1 MVVAVQ
7 CSAEVP
13 YCDDRD
19 HCHKTEL
26 TGTRSFTTY
35 MCGRGY
41 IFVFFPTSGFIRL
54 KRISSHHFYNL
65 YFYYNRKLN
74 PNNTSN

>member
-1 MVVAVQ
+1 MVVAIQ
-7 CSAEVP
+7 CSEVP

-19 HCHKTEL
+19 HSHKTEL

-41 IFVFFPTSGFIRL
+41 IFVFFPTSGLIRL
-54 KRISSHHFYNL
+54 KRKSSHYFYNL

-74 PNNTSN
+74 PYNKSN